1 MSDDIVSQLRSLRRQ
16 LDDHNYRYYVLD
28 DPTIS
33 DQAYDQLFKQLQA
46 LEQQYPE
53 LITPDSPSQ
62 RVGHQPQSAFAHA
75 THLLPML
82 SLDNCFTEDELQA
95 FLQRIRDR
103 MDNPH
108 LPMDFYCTPKLDGL
122 AINLR
127 YENGMLIQGATR
139 GDGEVGEDVTA
150 NIRTIR
156 NIPLHLRGETW
167 PKLIEVRG
175 EVILPKD
182 SFVELNEQ
190 AKVKG
195 DKLFANPRNA
205 AAGSLR
211 QLDAKVT
218 ASRPLMFYAYGFGM
232 IEPNMTPDSL
242 AQSYAWLQSLGFTV
256 CPGGAL
262 VHGFD
267 ACQRYYDAMQAQRE
281 QLNFGIDGVVIKV
294 DSQALQDEL
303 GYVSRAP
310 RFAIAYKFPA
320 EEVTTTLEA
329 IEWQVGRTGALT
341 PVARLVPVQVGGAMV
356 SNATLHNMDEIIR
369 KDIHVGD
376 TVWLRRAGDV
386 IPEVVK
392 VVMERRPAHAKAI
405 HLPKVCP
412 VCGSHVLKLEDEAIA
427 RCTGGLF
434 CPAQRKE
441 ALQHFASRKA
451 MAIEGL
457 GERWSDQLVDRD
469 LVKTPA
475 DLYYLKI
482 QDWMSLERM
491 GAVLAQKLND
501 AIAASK
507 ETTLPRFL
515 YALGIREVG
524 EATARALAQHFGSL
538 ESIQAAS
545 LDALLAVQDI
555 GPIVAGH
562 IVGFFQEAHN
572 REVLTKLLA
581 AGIHWPQ
588 PQTTT
593 QSQALQGQS
602 FVLTGTFRDYS
613 RDEAKA
619 ALMALG
625 AKVTGSVSK
634 KTTAVLAGDAPGHNK
649 IEDAQALSVPIWDE
663 TTLLNLL
670 NNTGE

>member
-1 MSDDIVSQLRSLRRQ
+1 MSDDVASQLRALRRQ

-28 DPTIS
+28 DPIIS
-33 DQAYDQLFKQLQA
+33 DQAYDQLFKQLQT
-46 LEQQYPE
+46 LEANHPE
-53 LITPDSPSQ
+53 LTVPDSPTQ
-62 RVGHQPQSAFAHA
+62 RVGHVAQSAFIRA

-82 SLDNCFTEDELQA
+82 SLDNIFEAPELGG
-95 FLQRIRDR
+95 FLHRISNGLGGLHT
-103 MDNPH
+103 NP
-108 LPMDFYCTPKLDGL
+108 DFYCTPKLDGL

-127 YENGMLIQGATR
+127 YEHGRLTLGATR

-156 NIPLHLRGETW
+156 NIPLHLRGDNW
-167 PKLIEVRG
+167 PALLEVRG
-175 EVILPKD
+175 EVVLPKD
-182 SFVELNEQ
+182 SFIALNEQ
-190 AKVKG
+190 AKIKG
-195 DKLFANPRNA
+195 EKLFANPRNA

-218 ASRPLMFYAYGFGM
+218 ASRPLKFYVYGFGKVD
-232 IEPNMTPDSL
+232 PQVLPDSL
-242 AQSYAWLQSLGFTV
+242 AKSYDWLQQLGFSV
-256 CPGGAL
+256 CPGGEL
-262 VHGFD
+262 VRGQEG
-267 ACQRYYDAMQAQRE
+267 CQRYYDAMLAKRE
-281 QLNFGIDGVVIKV
+281 QLNYGIDGIVIKV
-294 DSQALQDEL
+294 DSQTLQDAL

-310 RFAIAYKFPA
+310 RFAVAYKFPA
-320 EEVTTTLEA
+320 EEVTTRLDA

-341 PVARLVPVQVGGAMV
+341 PVARLTPVHVGGALV

-369 KDIHVGD
+369 KDIHIGD

-392 VVMERRPAHAKAI
+392 VVIAQRPADAKAI
-405 HLPKVCP
+405 QLPSVCP
-412 VCGSHVLKLEDEAIA
+412 VCGSHILKLEDEAIA

-451 MAIEGL
+451 MAIEGF

-475 DLYYLKI
+475 DLYELKV

-491 GAVLAQKLND
+491 GIVLAQKLCD

-507 ETTLPRFL
+507 QTTLARFL

-524 EATARALAQHFGSL
+524 EATARALAQHFGSI
-538 ESIQAAS
+538 EAIQAAS
-545 LDALLAVQDI
+545 LDALLVVQDI

-572 REVLTKLLA
+572 QQVIAKLIA
-581 AGIHWPQ
+581 RGIHWPS
-588 PQTTT
+588 PQKLA
-593 QSQALQGQS
+593 QDLALQGQS
-602 FVLTGTFRDYS
+602 FVLTGTFRAYS
-613 RDEAKA
+613 RDEAKV

-634 KTTAVLAGDAPGHNK
+634 KTTAVIAGDAPGNNK
-649 IEDAQALSVPIWDE
+649 IEDARTLSIPIWDE
-663 TTLLNLL
+663 AALLNVLK
-670 NNTGE
+670 T